1 MKDDISDSHGLPSA
15 SINTRNVEDQDSWRL
30 GVIVPIAAGAGAT
43 APPAATATATVV
55 HRGVLLPSNVP
66 DPPDTAT
73 PLLLPT
79 TTQRP
84 RTESGLFQAS
94 KGKQGETPMVDDDH
108 DRCCPVAKTTIT
120 PTPTTAAARDM
131 VDPEANI
138 PAVDTEESQG
148 RTSVDDAEAVIPSAE
163 PTTPASTTTPIWE
176 AYLAP
181 ESGRR
186 TTIEVVDAVVWDDTG
201 IRRSDM
207 RQWALLFAAT
217 LCVGAVIVL
226 VAMSVLSW
234 TRDENVVI
242 NDPPSSAPTTIL
254 SSTGRLG
261 DILREI
267 MTHFESPTLEQALTN
282 PQSPQYRAAL
292 WMAEE
297 DEHPATANL
306 TYPLNQTSLDLL
318 QFRQRYALATFY
330 YATGGDE
337 WKDQCNFLSPSLPV
351 CDWNCKWDSE
361 PYQTL
366 DSDPFFYSHLFVNG
380 TTMGVFCGRSVQNVF
395 PDLPPVLDNLVVNLA
410 IGK

>member
-318 QFRQRYALATFY
+318 QFRQRYALATLY
-330 YATGGDE
+330 YATDGDE
-337 WKDQCNFLSPSLPV
+337 WADRCKFLSPTLHV
-351 CDWNCKWDSE
+351 CDWKCKVKVDPIRNNPAYENYYYRADLQMGALCHQSLYNGD
-361 PYQTL
+361 PRPL
-366 DSDPFFYSHLFVNG
+366 DGLVSDLELR
-380 TTMGVFCGRSVQNVF
+380 T
-395 PDLPPVLDNLVVNLA
+395 
-410 IGK
+410 

>member
-1 MKDDISDSHGLPSA
+1 MVDVDNDRRRP
-15 SINTRNVEDQDSWRL
+15 V
-30 GVIVPIAAGAGAT
+30 
-43 APPAATATATVV
+43 AATTTAATGTTKGAES
-55 HRGVLLPSNVP
+55 PSP
-66 DPPDTAT
+66 
-73 PLLLPT
+73 
-79 TTQRP
+79 TQRP
-84 RTESGLFQAS
+84 REGYGRFQGS
-94 KGKQGETPMVDDDH
+94 KGHAGGTSMVDIDN
-108 DRCCPVAKTTIT
+108 DRRRPVAGT
-120 PTPTTAAARDM
+120 TTAARATSKGI
-131 VDPEANI
+131 VDPEANTPSI
-138 PAVDTEESQG
+138 DTESHG
-148 RTSVDDAEAVIPSAE
+148 RTSVSDVEAVVPSPD
-163 PTTPASTTTPIWE
+163 PTALSTASAVPTWE

-186 TTIEVVDAVVWDDTG
+186 ASIEVVDAIVWDDTD
-201 IRRSDM
+201 IQRSD
-207 RQWALLFAAT
+207 RRKWALLCAGT
-217 LCVGAVIVL
+217 LLVGAVIVVV
-226 VAMSVLSW
+226 VAMSTLSW
-234 TRDENVVI
+234 TRNKNVVI
-242 NDPPSSAPTTIL
+242 NDPPSPAPTAIVTDRLAHIL
-254 SSTGRLG
+254 Y
-261 DILREI
+261 EI
-267 MTHFESPTLEQALTN
+267 KTHFVSPTLEQDLNNT
-282 PQSPQYRAAL
+282 QSPQYRAAL

-297 DEHPATANL
+297 DQHPTTANL